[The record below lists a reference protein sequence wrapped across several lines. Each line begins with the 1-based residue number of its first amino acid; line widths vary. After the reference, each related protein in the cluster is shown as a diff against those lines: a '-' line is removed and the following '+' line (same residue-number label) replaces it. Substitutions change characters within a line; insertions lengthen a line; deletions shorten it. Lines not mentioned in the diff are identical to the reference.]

1 MLQMVQG
8 EYKFSKHALTMLN
21 IRKEIKEEWI
31 WKTIEQ
37 PHMEIKVSDNE
48 LHLFKKIEEFGGKVL
63 KVVVN
68 PNKRLIITAFFDRRI
83 KI

>member
-1 MLQMVQG
+1 MLQMTQS
-8 EYKFSKHALTMLN
+8 EYKFSKHALTMLH
-21 IRKEIKEEWI
+21 IRKEIKKEWI

-37 PHMEIKVSDNE
+37 PHMEIRVSENE

-68 PNKRLIITAFFDRRI
+68 PKNRLIITAFFDRRI